1 MNGAWRPT
9 PPGLTL
15 PLGAAL
21 VRVRPAVSCR
31 ERSHAG
37 VRSCYLS
44 LYEEEI
50 DERAAN
56 FWAALDREAAVP
68 HRLPLEPSDAF
79 VHALPDGSILAGRGG
94 AATFPFYWRAD
105 REQLQ
110 LTTALPLFDGGPWSR
125 AGLVASVAGACVHGS
140 FELNATTATPLAAW
154 RRVRRAS
161 LLRFARGPEVD
172 ERVLRCCAIPREKSR
187 EEIATGLLMA
197 IDAYHRSQASVRTSV
212 VEVSGGFD
220 STLAAAMPSRDGMR
234 GISVAFPYYEFR
246 YERYVQQAT
255 ADFLGIDR
263 VEIDGAKLH
272 PYAPSELPAR
282 FDEPSVFV
290 TGIRHAEQVARF
302 GAAATARRI
311 YTGHGGDQCFATDL
325 LGTEAMVANPPAR
338 GPFDGHAWRAVS
350 DAMAEASRSPWMDRS
365 LGTFVYDAR
374 PDVWVKETFGP
385 TLRTPFSDLRM
396 FRSAL
401 DWSLWCRTHGGRPD
415 KSILAEAASDLLPR
429 AVLERKGKVAYD
441 GVWMRAYLRH
451 ADHIAATFERAG
463 DVLSHVGIS
472 PQWLQRR
479 VRDLGDWQPKSDR
492 EVLAAYAIAN
502 WLIAWDVRRPQ
513 DVGWAD
519 TIGAQATL
527 KKKFWN
533 SRAFSS
539 RSPK

>member
-1 MNGAWRPT
+1 MNGACRPT

-15 PLGAAL
+15 PLGAA
-21 VRVRPAVSCR
+21 VVQVRPAVACR

-50 DERAAN
+50 DERAVN
-56 FWAALDREAAVP
+56 FWAALDRESSVP
-68 HRLPLEPSDAF
+68 HRLPLEPTDAF
-79 VHALPDGSILAGRGG
+79 VHALPGGSILAGRGG
-94 AATFPFYWRAD
+94 AATFPLYWRVDA
-105 REQLQ
+105 EELH

-125 AGLVASVAGACVHGS
+125 SGLVASVAAACVHGS
-140 FELNATTATPLAAW
+140 YEPNATTATPLAGW

-161 LLRFARGPEVD
+161 LLRFARGREVD
-172 ERVLRCCAIPREKSR
+172 EQVLRCCDTPRERSR
-187 EEIATGLLMA
+187 EERATELRMA
-197 IDAYHRSQASVRTSV
+197 IDAYHRSQGSIRSSVL
-212 VEVSGGFD
+212 EVSGGFD
-220 STLAAAMPSRDGMR
+220 STLAASMPSRHGMS

-246 YERYVQQAT
+246 FERDVQQAT

-263 VEIDGAKLH
+263 LEIDGAELH
-272 PYAPSELPAR
+272 PYAPSEVPAR

-290 TGIRHAEQVARF
+290 TGIRHTEQVARF
-302 GAAATARRI
+302 AAATSARRI

-325 LGTEAMVANPPAR
+325 LAPEAMVANPPAR
-338 GPFDGHAWRAVS
+338 GPFDADAWSSVS
-350 DAMAEASRSPWMDRS
+350 DAMAEARRSPWMDRS

-396 FRSAL
+396 VRSAL
-401 DWSLWCRTHGGRPD
+401 DWSHWCRARGVRPD
-415 KSILAEAASDLLPR
+415 KSILAEAAGDLLPK

-451 ADHIAATFERAG
+451 ADHIATTFEQAG
-463 DVLSHVGIS
+463 DVLSHIGVS
-472 PQWLQRR
+472 PDWLQRR
-479 VRDLGDWQPKSDR
+479 VRELGDWQPKSDR

-502 WLIAWDVRRPQ
+502 WLIAWEVRRPQ
-513 DVGWAD
+513 DVEWTDAV
-519 TIGAQATL
+519 GAQATL

-533 SRAFSS
+533 RRAFSS